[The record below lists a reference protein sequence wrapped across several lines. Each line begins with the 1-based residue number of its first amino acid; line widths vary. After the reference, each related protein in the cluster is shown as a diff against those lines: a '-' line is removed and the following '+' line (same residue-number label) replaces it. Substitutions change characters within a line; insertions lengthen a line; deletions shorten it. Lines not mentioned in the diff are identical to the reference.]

1 MKMRPFGRL
10 LPLETART
18 RLLGSTV
25 PIERSGRIEVADAL
39 ARVIA
44 VPVRAP
50 ADVPRFARATWDGYA
65 IRAHESAQA
74 SPSSPAKFMVVG
86 EVHAEEQY
94 EGSIH
99 AGEAVAIATGGT
111 MPKGADTVVL
121 FEDVQVKNRILR
133 VGHPVPK
140 GSRLAPPG
148 EEFRKGALVASRGE
162 VLTPAALGTL
172 SACGLKQVSVYS
184 RPIVTI
190 VPNGNE
196 LALPGERLQTGQIFE
211 GNNATIGAIVR
222 ASGGVVRAVP
232 PVPDDPRRIE
242 AALRDALRKSDL
254 VIATGGSS
262 VGEHDFLPAIFP
274 RIGRMLFHGIAVRPG
289 KPTLA
294 VRWRNKLLVGMP
306 GHPTSCFANALWL
319 LMPTLRKMARWSG
332 PGWIDV
338 PLRLGGRR
346 IEPNPTLATVV
357 LFHVKGTE
365 ATPPPPHTHAI
376 AHFRS
381 VDAFAI
387 FPPGAQT
394 ISPGRT
400 IRVHRLYPPISSP
413 ITPGSD
419 EVV

>member
-10 LPLETART
+10 LPLEIARA
-18 RLLGSTV
+18 RLIAAAV
-25 PIERSGRIEVADAL
+25 PIDRSGPIDVADAL
-39 ARVIA
+39 GRIVARPI
-44 VPVRAP
+44 RSP

-65 IRAHESAQA
+65 LRAHETLRASADA
-74 SPSSPAKFMVVG
+74 PAIFRIVG

-94 EGSIH
+94 SPRVRS
-99 AGEAVAIATGGT
+99 GEAVAIATGGM
-111 MPKGADTVVL
+111 MPRGADTVVL
-121 FEDVQVKNRILR
+121 FEDAKVRGKQLHVPFSVPPQSRI
-133 VGHPVPK
+133 
-140 GSRLAPPG
+140 APPG
-148 EEFRKGALVASRGE
+148 EEFRKGSRVAAPGD

-172 SACGLKQVSVYS
+172 SACGLRRVHVYS

-196 LALPGERLQTGQIFE
+196 LALPGERLRAGQIFE

-222 ASGGVVRAVP
+222 ASGGVVRSTP
-232 PVPDDPRRIE
+232 PVADDPRRIE
-242 AALRDALRKSDL
+242 ATLRDALRKSDL

-262 VGEHDFLPAIFP
+262 VGEHDFLPTIFP
-274 RIGRMLFHGIAVRPG
+274 RIGRLLFHGIAVRPG

-294 VRWRNKLLVGMP
+294 VRWRDKLLVGMP

-319 LMPTLRKMARWSG
+319 LMPTLRKLARWRG
-332 PGWIDV
+332 PGWIDL
-338 PLRLGGRR
+338 PYRLAGRS

-357 LFHVKGTE
+357 LFHIEGIN

-387 FPPGAQT
+387 FPPGSRT
-394 ISPGRT
+394 IPVGRT
-400 IRVHRLYPPISSP
+400 IRLHRLYPPTSSP
-413 ITPGSD
+413 IS
-419 EVV
+419 V